1 VLPLFSGIRTRGAGL
16 GPAIAFLYSGP
27 ALDIP
32 PLVYSFALLGKD
44 IGLGTIIGITL
55 LAVTI
60 GLAMSRIYPESR
72 SESSLDITAALPETT
87 HTKSL
92 PVLVVFFGL
101 LLAIMILTT
110 DRSYILSLTLF
121 GILVVFLII
130 FIVCRYLLLHL
141 GHVVIGKK
149 GNRFFFTWD
158 DMVEWGKAT
167 LQFVR
172 SIIPWL
178 LVGSL
183 GAALISILLPETIVS
198 DYVGGNSLTS
208 CFISSVIGSLL
219 YFCSLAQ
226 VPFIRA
232 LMDLGMGK
240 GPALALQLTGAAISL
255 PSMLVLLK
263 IMGPKKTLTYI
274 GLVVGLATIA
284 AYVFGLIVG

>member
-1 VLPLFSGIRTRGAGL
+1 MLPLFSGIRTRGAGL

-44 IGLGTIIGITL
+44 IGLGTLIGVTI

-60 GLAMSRIYPESR
+60 GLLMNSIFPENKA
-72 SESSLDITAALPETT
+72 ESKLDITAALPETT
-87 HTKSL
+87 RMKSI
-92 PVLVVFFGL
+92 PVRVVFFGL

-110 DRSYILSLTLF
+110 DRSYVISLILF
-121 GILVVFLII
+121 GILVVFLI
-130 FIVCRYLLLHL
+130 
-141 GHVVIGKK
+141 
-149 GNRFFFTWD
+149 FFFTWD

-274 GLVVGLATIA
+274 GLVVGFATIA

>member
-1 VLPLFSGIRTRGAGL
+1 MLPLFSGIRKRGAGL

-32 PLVYSFALLGKD
+32 PLIYSFALLGKD

-87 HTKSL
+87 RTKSL

-110 DRSYILSLTLF
+110 DRSYILSLILF
-121 GILVVFLII
+121 GVLVVFL
-130 FIVCRYLLLHL
+130 L
-141 GHVVIGKK
+141 
-149 GNRFFFTWD
+149 FFFSRD

-274 GLVVGLATIA
+274 GLVIGFATIA
-284 AYVFGLIVG
+284 AYIFGMIVG

>member
-1 VLPLFSGIRTRGAGL
+1 MPLFSGIRIRGAGL

-32 PLVYSFALLGKD
+32 PLVYTFRLLGAD
-44 IGLGTIIGITL
+44 LGWGTLIGITV

-60 GLAMSRIYPESR
+60 GVLMSRIFPESK
-72 SESSLDITAALPETT
+72 SDSNLDVTAALPETT
-87 HTKSL
+87 RIKSI
-92 PVLVVFFGL
+92 PVLAVFFGL
-101 LLAIMILTT
+101 LLAIMLLTT
-110 DRSYILSLTLF
+110 ERSYVISLILS
-121 GILVVFLII
+121 GVLVVFLI
-130 FIVCRYLLLHL
+130 FS
-141 GHVVIGKK
+141 
-149 GNRFFFTWD
+149 FTWD

-178 LVGSL
+178 LVGSV
-183 GAALISILLPETIVS
+183 GAALVSILLPETFVS
-198 DYVGGNSLTS
+198 EYVGGNSLTS
-208 CFISSVIGSLL
+208 CFISSVVGSLL

-240 GPALALQLTGAAISL
+240 GPALAIELTGAAISL
-255 PSMLVLLK
+255 PSMLILLK
-263 IMGPKKTLTYI
+263 IMGTKKTLTYI

-284 AYVFGLIVG
+284 GYIFGLVVG